1 MVALR
6 HVLQQGPVV
15 AALAKGA
22 AGALRKP
29 SHDAQPTPGPWH
41 RTTVPPR
48 PRALIDDYVRHVGGD
63 LASYRG
69 LVPPHLFPQ
78 WVFPLQ
84 ALALEGVSYPLQ
96 KVLNGGCRLEVRAPL
111 PDDRPLEVATRLDA
125 IDDDGRRAVLRFLA
139 TTGPADEPEALVV
152 HLNAVVPLASAK
164 SSSAGPKS
172 AADPA
177 DPAKKSE
184 KERARVPTNAQELAR
199 WKLGPR
205 AGLEFAILT
214 GDFNPVHWIRP
225 YARAFGF
232 RSTILHG
239 FSTFA
244 RAYEGLRT
252 ARRLAPRVLDARF
265 TRPLALPAEV
275 GLYVE
280 PETRTVHVGDA
291 PGAPAYLRGT
301 YD

>member
-29 SHDAQPTPGPWH
+29 SGNAPPTPTPGPWH
-41 RTTVPPR
+41 RATVSPR

-152 HLNAVVPLASAK
+152 HLNAVVPLGSAK
-164 SSSAGPKS
+164 TTTSTPGTR
-172 AADPA
+172 
-177 DPAKKSE
+177 SE

-265 TRPLALPAEV
+265 TRPLVLPAKV
-275 GLYVE
+275 GLYVD
-280 PETRTVHVGDA
+280 PEQHTVHVGDA
-291 PGAPAYLRGT
+291 PGAPAHLRGS

>member
-22 AGALRKP
+22 ASALRKP
-29 SHDAQPTPGPWH
+29 PTAGPTPTPGPWF
-41 RTTVPPR
+41 RATVPPR
-48 PRALIDDYVRHVGGD
+48 PRALIEDYVRHVGGD
-63 LASYRG
+63 VASYRG

-84 ALALEGVSYPLQ
+84 ARALEGVAYPLQ

-111 PDDRPLEVATRLDA
+111 PDDRPLEAATRLDA

-139 TTGPADEPEALVV
+139 TTGPADEPEAIVV
-152 HLNAVVPLASAK
+152 HLNAVVPLASRERSDAK
-164 SSSAGPKS
+164 PTSIPK
-172 AADPA
+172 
-177 DPAKKSE
+177 E
-184 KERARVPTNAQELAR
+184 KERVRVPTTAQELAR

-214 GDFNPVHWIRP
+214 GDFNPVHWLRP

-244 RAYEGLRT
+244 RVYEGLRT
-252 ARRLAPRVLDARF
+252 SRRIAPSVLDARF
-265 TRPLALPAEV
+265 TRPLVLPAKV

-280 PETRTVHVGDA
+280 PGDEPTVHVGDA

-301 YD
+301 YSSD

>member
-1 MVALR
+1 
-6 HVLQQGPVV
+6 
-15 AALAKGA
+15 
-22 AGALRKP
+22 
-29 SHDAQPTPGPWH
+29 
-41 RTTVPPR
+41 
-48 PRALIDDYVRHVGGD
+48 
-63 LASYRG
+63 
-69 LVPPHLFPQ
+69 
-78 WVFPLQ
+78 
-84 ALALEGVSYPLQ
+84 
-96 KVLNGGCRLEVRAPL
+96 
-111 PDDRPLEVATRLDA
+111 
-125 IDDDGRRAVLRFLA
+125 
-139 TTGPADEPEALVV
+139 
-152 HLNAVVPLASAK
+152 
-164 SSSAGPKS
+164 
-172 AADPA
+172 
-177 DPAKKSE
+177 
-184 KERARVPTNAQELAR
+184 
-199 WKLGPR
+199 
-205 AGLEFAILT
+205 
-214 GDFNPVHWIRP
+214 VHWIRP

>member
-1 MVALR
+1 L
-6 HVLQQGPVV
+6 LQQGPVV

-29 SHDAQPTPGPWH
+29 SGDGAPTPTPGPWH
-41 RTTVPPR
+41 RTTVRPR

-96 KVLNGGCRLEVRAPL
+96 KVLNGGCRLEVRGPL

-139 TTGPADEPEALVV
+139 TTGPAEEPEALVV
-152 HLNAVVPLASAK
+152 HLNAVVPLASTK
-164 SSSAGPKS
+164 PETSGTKP
-172 AADPA
+172 
-177 DPAKKSE
+177 E

-199 WKLGPR
+199 WRLGPR
-205 AGLEFAILT
+205 AGLDFAILT

-244 RAYEGLRT
+244 RVFEGLRT

-265 TRPLALPAEV
+265 TRPLVLPAKV
-275 GLYVE
+275 GLYVD
-280 PETRTVHVGDA
+280 PAQRTVHVGDA
-291 PGAPAYLRGT
+291 PGAPEYLRGT
-301 YD
+301 YG